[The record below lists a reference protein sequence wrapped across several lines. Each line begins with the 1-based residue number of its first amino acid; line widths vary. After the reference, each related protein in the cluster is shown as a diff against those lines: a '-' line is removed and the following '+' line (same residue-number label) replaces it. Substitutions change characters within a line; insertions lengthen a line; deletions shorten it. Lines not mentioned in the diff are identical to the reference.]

1 MATSSV
7 NASAIPTSTVNDL
20 EKATSRQKFRGA
32 VVEDLQLPPAFALP
46 QTENTAR
53 AIELAYDRDFSH
65 IPILTKER
73 KPLGY
78 LDVAG
83 LKAKWEASQVD
94 PNASVMK
101 HMTKF
106 HRSPSQTY
114 TLITPDTPLEDLEDF
129 LKKHI
134 FALVTDH
141 ERKFVLAVATQ
152 ADLDNFVS
160 RRGL

>member
-1 MATSSV
+1 M
-7 NASAIPTSTVNDL
+7 
-20 EKATSRQKFRGA
+20 
-32 VVEDLQLPPAFALP
+32 
-46 QTENTAR
+46 
-53 AIELAYDRDFSH
+53 
-65 IPILTKER
+65 TKER

-94 PNASVMK
+94 PVFVLSVNSRNGLLDSYPFLSFETKDASVMK

-134 FALVTDH
+134 FALGKLVP
-141 ERKFVLAVATQ
+141 LI
-152 ADLDNFVS
+152 
-160 RRGL
+160 